1 LASASKASGER
12 VFTEAHLTLYGDQTM
27 QGAIAGVLSL
37 TEQPFIQDQDSL
49 HNPLGLILT
58 FAMVAV
64 AAFLCS
70 AVIFLSV

>member
-1 LASASKASGER
+1 
-12 VFTEAHLTLYGDQTM
+12 M

-49 HNPLGLILT
+49 HNPLGLVLT
-58 FAMVAV
+58 FAMAAV